1 VLELMSD
8 RTPMRQRTRLAA
20 SLASLAIAVVCGL
33 LAISGWAGAATT
45 SSVSAKKTS
54 RYAAMPM
61 PESARNY
68 YAQYWGVDQLSAKLM
83 ESGALVRFNYRVV
96 DARKAQTLQDKAA
109 SPTMIDEKAKV
120 SLVVPTLEKV
130 GPLRQAMPVENGKTY
145 WMAFSNKGSLVK
157 SGHRVSVV
165 IGPVRIDGLIV
176 E

>member
-1 VLELMSD
+1 
-8 RTPMRQRTRLAA
+8 
-20 SLASLAIAVVCGL
+20 
-33 LAISGWAGAATT
+33 
-45 SSVSAKKTS
+45 
-54 RYAAMPM
+54 M

-68 YAQYWGVDQLSAKLM
+68 YAQYWGIDQLSAKLM
-83 ESGALVRFNYRVV
+83 ESGALVRFNYHVV
-96 DARKAQTLQDKAA
+96 DARKAQTLQDKVA
-109 SPTMIDEKAKV
+109 SPTMIDEKAKI

-157 SGHRVSVV
+157 AGHRVSVV

>member
-1 VLELMSD
+1 MPVL
-8 RTPMRQRTRLAA
+8 RRLCVC
-20 SLASLAIAVVCGL
+20 LLCGL
-33 LAISGWAGAATT
+33 LAGAGWAGATT
-45 SSVSAKKTS
+45 TGAAPAKKKTS
-54 RYAAMPM
+54 PYAAKPM

-68 YAQYWGVDQLSAKLM
+68 YALYWGVDELSAKLM

-96 DARKAQTLQDKAA
+96 DATKAQALQDKAA

-157 SGHRVSVV
+157 PGHRVSVV

-176 E
+176 Q

>member
-1 VLELMSD
+1 MVK
-8 RTPMRQRTRLAA
+8 P
-20 SLASLAIAVVCGL
+20 AIARRGSPVRL
-33 LAISGWAGAATT
+33 LTVAGSADATATSTAA
-45 SSVSAKKTS
+45 AKKSS
-54 RYAAMPM
+54 RYAAKPM

-68 YAQYWGVDQLSAKLM
+68 YAQYWGIDQLSAKLM

-96 DARKAQTLQDKAA
+96 DATKAQTLQDKVA
-109 SPTMIDEKAKV
+109 SPTMIDEKAKI

-157 SGHRVSVV
+157 AGHRVSVV

>member
-1 VLELMSD
+1 
-8 RTPMRQRTRLAA
+8 MRQRTLSIISLPLLTVAILCGVLAVA
-20 SLASLAIAVVCGL
+20 
-33 LAISGWAGAATT
+33 GWAGAATT
-45 SSVSAKKTS
+45 STVPAKKTS
-54 RYAAMPM
+54 RYAAKPM

-83 ESGALVRFNYRVV
+83 ESGALVRFNYHVV
-96 DARKAQTLQDKAA
+96 DATKAQALQDKAA
-109 SPTMIDEKAKV
+109 SPTMLDEKAKV

-130 GPLRQAMPVENGKTY
+130 GPLRQAMAVENGKTY

-157 SGHRVSVV
+157 AGHRVSVV